1 MMDTLKSVNSLISAN
16 DSAKETAIENDI
28 VEIVNEIIASEA
40 PGRMTAQG
48 RTDICQ
54 KYVSGFS
61 PECIV

>member
-48 RTDICQ
+48 PDQYLSKICFWF
-54 KYVSGFS
+54 FS
-61 PECIV
+61 